1 MGAVKSQWQLTLQHR
16 KRALVEA
23 NEEEL
28 DEYAKIVAAD
38 TQHARRRFFPVR
50 ASTWKRNRDVEM
62 PSGLDADKVPIE
74 AVLSPADDAVCD
86 EVGLPNVAN
95 MNAGAESFQNWC
107 KFGSWGACSRCHRL
121 VKRRLL
127 PVDSADLQH
136 PKSRSAVVARGG
148 SWGIQVSNP
157 KISPTGCRIQSFAA
171 SRRRPRAA

>member
-1 MGAVKSQWQLTLQHR
+1 MQHR
-16 KRALVEA
+16 KSALVEA

-38 TQHARRRFFPVR
+38 KQHARRRFFPVR

-74 AVLSPADDAVCD
+74 AVLSPADDTVCD

-107 KFGSWGACSRCHRL
+107 KFDSWGPCSRCHRL

-127 PVDSADLQH
+127 PVDM
-136 PKSRSAVVARGG
+136 R
-148 SWGIQVSNP
+148 
-157 KISPTGCRIQSFAA
+157 RIAA
-171 SRRRPRAA
+171 SEIKECSCCKRRKLGYPAVQPEDQPDRLQNLTPANR